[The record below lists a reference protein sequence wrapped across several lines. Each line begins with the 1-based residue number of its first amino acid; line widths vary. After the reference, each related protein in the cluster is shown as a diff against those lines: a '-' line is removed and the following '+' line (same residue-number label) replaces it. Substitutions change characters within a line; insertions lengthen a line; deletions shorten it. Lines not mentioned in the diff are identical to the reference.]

1 MKSFNEWILNE
12 EKKSSKKDEKKP
24 NQSDSNRIDAVMD
37 LAKAIQTVF
46 KKYTLQTRKSA
57 WKKLHTKKADELFE
71 KLLVNPSRSLNT
83 FRNIATDSK

>member
-1 MKSFNEWILNE
+1 MKTFNEWVLNE
-12 EKKSSKKDEKKP
+12 EKKSSKKDDKKL

-83 FRNIATDSK
+83 FRNIAIDSK